1 MKKFITDQGHQM
13 TAAVDSIGFVQIGD
27 DGKSIN
33 TTLLNLL
40 QIVAGKHEYES
51 VITWHELARYDT
63 ADQASRVYEMFLDW
77 LGSDTKT
84 AVFTFPVWDEEINK
98 FNPYWDWLNKRQMP
112 IV

>member
-1 MKKFITDQGHQM
+1 MKKFITDQCCQM
-13 TAAVDSIGFVQIGD
+13 TAAVDSIGFIQIDD

-40 QIVAGKHEYES
+40 QIVSEKHEYAP
-51 VITWHELARYDT
+51 VINWHELARYDT
-63 ADQASRVYEMFLDW
+63 ADQTSEVYEMFLDW

-84 AVFTFPVWDEEINK
+84 AVFTFPIWDTEINK